1 MGFLISPRISTEG
14 RMKLSLVSSL
24 VFASASAA
32 NIPSKPLPALP
43 LKDQVGVGRIVGGE
57 EASDGEFPWQVS
69 LRSIGALG
77 ATHFCG
83 GSIINEN
90 WILTAAHCCAGQIPA
105 TMHVVA
111 GGIKLNNFE
120 NEEENRNLDHIIG
133 HPNYAASTITNDACL
148 LKLKEPLEWT
158 EFVQPIALPAA
169 GQDTPAGTECT
180 VTGWGTLNEGGKDS
194 CQGDSGG
201 PMVCGEELVGIV
213 SWGIGCGRKG
223 YPGVYTEVSYFMD
236 WITETMATY

>member
-1 MGFLISPRISTEG
+1 MSPHVLCVE
-14 RMKLSLVSSL
+14 
-24 VFASASAA
+24 
-32 NIPSKPLPALP
+32 
-43 LKDQVGVGRIVGGE
+43 
-57 EASDGEFPWQVS
+57 
-69 LRSIGALG
+69 
-77 ATHFCG
+77 
-83 GSIINEN
+83 
-90 WILTAAHCCAGQIPA
+90 
-105 TMHVVA
+105 HVVA

-120 NEEENRNLDHIIG
+120 NEEENRNLEHIIG

-180 VTGWGTLNEGGKDS
+180 VTGWGTLNEGGFSLPNVLHKVTLPVVSDEDCNAAYSANGYSVADSMICAAIEEGGKDS

-201 PMVCGEELVGIV
+201 PMVCGEELIGIV
-213 SWGIGCGRKG
+213 SWGICCGRKG